1 MARRFARLSKPM
13 RRAEAGRAAAFAVM
27 LAAALALGG
36 VRGGCQAVTATDVDG
51 HRLNL
56 PGQDAKAAVL
66 FFVTNDCPITNSSMP
81 EINRLVAAYAT
92 RGIGFYAVYTDP
104 TVSVAAIRKHA
115 REYGM
120 HMPLIDDTKHALV
133 HRVGATVTPEAALLE
148 RDGKVVYLG
157 RIDDL
162 YVDLGERRAAATQH
176 YLRDALD
183 AVLQGRPVAVAK
195 VEPVGCFIYPN

>member
-56 PGQDAKAAVL
+56 PGQDTKAAVL

-92 RGIGFYAVYTDP
+92 RGLGSTRCTP
-104 TVSVAAIRKHA
+104 IR
-115 REYGM
+115 RF
-120 HMPLIDDTKHALV
+120 
-133 HRVGATVTPEAALLE
+133 RW
-148 RDGKVVYLG
+148 
-157 RIDDL
+157 
-162 YVDLGERRAAATQH
+162 RRSGSM
-176 YLRDALD
+176 R
-183 AVLQGRPVAVAK
+183 GSM
-195 VEPVGCFIYPN
+195 GCICR